1 MSIARATM
9 HEFINE
15 EDIEKTQIRYDSV
28 GNELFPAAKEVI
40 NIQSGPTS
48 LISIAVYPSFEDAA
62 GNLEGRKKMMK
73 YLDPFLKDGFFQEG
87 EIIYHYVKPLDRK
100 TTNMVRPNFI
110 TMVAFIYVYESL
122 DFYADR
128 L

>member
-9 HEFINE
+9 HEFKNE
-15 EDIEKTQIRYDSV
+15 EDIEKTQIWYDSV
-28 GNELFPAAKEVI
+28 GNELFLAAEEVI

-48 LISIAVYPSFEDAA
+48 FISITVYPSFVDAA
-62 GNLEGRKKMMK
+62 GNLEGRKKMME
-73 YLDPFLKDGFFQEG
+73 YLEPFLKDGFFHEG

-110 TMVAFIYVYESL
+110 TMVTIIYVYESL
-122 DFYADR
+122 NYYADR